1 MSKPEEIYVAD
12 GTAYV
17 KKGTAGW
24 EHGPLTDPEFAD
36 KVEDPLAALD
46 AFRGYGGEATFATP
60 ADRVELRVRTTT
72 APLPGVRNEA
82 VVKKACANSHRP

>member
-1 MSKPEEIYVAD
+1 VSKPEEIYVAD

-17 KKGTAGW
+17 RKGTAAW

-46 AFRGYGGEATFATP
+46 AFRGYGDEVTLARG
-60 ADRVELRVRTTT
+60 
-72 APLPGVRNEA
+72 
-82 VVKKACANSHRP
+82 HRPRE